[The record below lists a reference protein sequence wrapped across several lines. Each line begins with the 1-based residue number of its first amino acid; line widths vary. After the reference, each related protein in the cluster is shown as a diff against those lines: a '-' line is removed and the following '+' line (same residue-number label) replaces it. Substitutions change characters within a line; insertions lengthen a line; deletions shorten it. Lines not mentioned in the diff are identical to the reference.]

1 MRKLKLFSSVIAAT
15 ILASSMIFS
24 LPANVNA
31 ADKDINSTFPDE
43 VFRNWVKNN
52 ADQNKDGK
60 LSQTEIDNVKEIK
73 IINSWSNSKVK
84 DLTGLSLFKNLEEI
98 IISNQSVTSIKLSSF
113 SSLKSVILFN
123 DQLTTLELTD
133 MPVLESIDCSSNKLT
148 KFNAKGCQKLKKLNC
163 SGNKLKEGL
172 DYFNISNSIDLEDI
186 DLSNNQFTKIDFG
199 SKRTKIAFLYCSN
212 NPLTTIGFSGAKYL
226 RELDLH
232 ETKISSFTLP
242 DPTSLHILNV
252 NRCYQ
257 LTFSDFSSLSNLL
270 ELHCN
275 QCGLKTL
282 DLSKLT
288 ELNVLE
294 CSSNLSLEKI
304 NLNNCIKLRDLSCSN
319 TAITD
324 LDLSKL
330 TNLTSLYCYSN
341 KLGTLDLR
349 NNPNL
354 EHLICRYCQLTSLDI
369 SKNTKL
375 VELNC
380 SSNYF
385 TSLNLNSNVALETV
399 RCDQNK
405 LERLDVNGLSNL
417 KKLECNANKLTS
429 LITGNNQSLESINC
443 SNNRL
448 SELHVPPKTKSLICF
463 DNPFTSVDL
472 SSNKMLCELVTS
484 VEPEQSSSGKSYDSY
499 LTKYG
504 YCSLVIDDDV
514 KFITDVNSSS
524 GNTSTVTIPDFAP
537 TGTSGE
543 QIYGFVNRL
552 YTKVLGRDPET
563 DGARYW
569 ATELYNFHQTGAQVA
584 QGFIFSQEFKD
595 RNTSNEE
602 FVTILYNTFF
612 GRDPETDGFNYWVGL
627 LNSGNASREGVANGF
642 IFSQEWADT
651 CASYGIRSGGD
662 IKPSGSIEP
671 TDLTYAFVERMYTKA
686 FKRDYDE
693 GGRNYW
699 ASELANYN
707 CTGEAVGVF
716 FFISKEMND
725 YNLSNEEFINRLY
738 LTFMDREGE
747 ADGKNYWIGVLNG
760 GATRESVVYGFSR
773 SPEFAER
780 CITARII
787 PF

>member
-43 VFRNWVKNN
+43 VFRNWVKEN
-52 ADQNKDGK
+52 ADKNNDGK
-60 LSQTEIDNVKEIK
+60 LSQTEIASVKKLNIFNSGDSSNQIK
-73 IINSWSNSKVK
+73 N
-84 DLTGLSLFKNLEEI
+84 LTGLSLFTNLEYI
-98 IISNQSVTSIKLSSF
+98 TLYNHSISSIRLSSF
-113 SSLKSVILFN
+113 SSLKSVSCCKCG
-123 DQLTTLELTD
+123 LTKLELTD
-133 MPVLESIDCSSNKLT
+133 MPVLDSINCSDNSLT
-148 KFNAKGCQKLKKLNC
+148 KFNAKGCPKLEQLNC
-163 SGNKLKEGL
+163 SNNKLKEGL
-172 DYFNISNSIDLEDI
+172 DYFNISNSIDIKYINVSDN
-186 DLSNNQFTKIDFG
+186 SFTKFVFG
-199 SKRTKIAFLYCSN
+199 NNYTKIESFYGSN
-212 NPLTTIGFSGAKYL
+212 NPLKTVGFSGAKDL
-226 RELDLH
+226 KHLDLSK
-232 ETKISSFTLP
+232 TKIS
-242 DPTSLHILNV
+242 
-252 NRCYQ
+252 
-257 LTFSDFSSLSNLL
+257 TFSVPNPKSLERLDVGDNANLTDTDFSKYTNLKYLYCNACKLKSL
-270 ELHCN
+270 
-275 QCGLKTL
+275 
-282 DLSKLT
+282 DISKLT
-288 ELNVLE
+288 ELVTLVCEDNRDIKEINFSNCKKLKFIDATHTGITNPDL
-294 CSSNLSLEKI
+294 SNLSELQY
-304 NLNNCIKLRDLSCSN
+304 LSCVGC
-319 TAITD
+319 
-324 LDLSKL
+324 KL
-330 TNLTSLYCYSN
+330 EN
-341 KLGTLDLR
+341 LDLR
-349 NNPNL
+349 NNTEL
-354 EHLICRYCQLTSLDI
+354 VDLYCYNNSLTSL
-369 SKNTKL
+369 
-375 VELNC
+375 
-380 SSNYF
+380 
-385 TSLNLNSNVALETV
+385 
-399 RCDQNK
+399 
-405 LERLDVNGLSNL
+405 
-417 KKLECNANKLTS
+417 
-429 LITGNNQSLESINC
+429 
-443 SNNRL
+443 
-448 SELHVPPKTKSLICF
+448 
-463 DNPFTSVDL
+463 DL
-472 SSNKMLCELVTS
+472 SSNKILNT
-484 VEPEQSSSGKSYDSY
+484 VECDNNDIHRLDVSDLSY
-499 LTKYG
+499 LYRLRCDNNNMTKLVLSNNPALAELI
-504 YCSLVIDDDV
+504 CSYNNLTELHVSSNIRELTCFKNQLTTLDISGNNILRNLVASTSPEISEGEVVYTKVIKYVDDPYLAVDENV
-514 KFITDVNSSS
+514 KLITEVTSSS
-524 GNTSTVTIPDFAP
+524 GNASAVTIPDFAP

-651 CASYGIRSGGD
+651 CATYGIRSGGD